1 MPGFNRNYGG
11 ASVYVDISDL
21 MDTINMMK
29 IAMSSPAFDEMLRR
43 TFNDAGKKVKSII
56 RKEVP
61 KEYAVTAAW
70 AGSAVGWPK
79 SQGGAGRIGV
89 VVPIDGTPFQHFLH
103 LQRVGVSVAL
113 AHLRV
118 GHCLLIVVNKY
129 SYAKHNREHC
139 EREHSA
145 SHEKLLRCVYRC
157 VFIHLFFCCCNAC
170 ANLSFL
176 LEITMRKVMLCPY
189 P

>member
-70 AGSAVGWPK
+70 AG
-79 SQGGAGRIGV
+79 R
-89 VVPIDGTPFQHFLH
+89 
-103 LQRVGVSVAL
+103 
-113 AHLRV
+113 
-118 GHCLLIVVNKY
+118 LLIFRSSAWSSSRISHWRSRISKY
-129 SYAKHNREHC
+129 R
-139 EREHSA
+139 
-145 SHEKLLRCVYRC
+145 
-157 VFIHLFFCCCNAC
+157 
-170 ANLSFL
+170 
-176 LEITMRKVMLCPY
+176 M
-189 P
+189 